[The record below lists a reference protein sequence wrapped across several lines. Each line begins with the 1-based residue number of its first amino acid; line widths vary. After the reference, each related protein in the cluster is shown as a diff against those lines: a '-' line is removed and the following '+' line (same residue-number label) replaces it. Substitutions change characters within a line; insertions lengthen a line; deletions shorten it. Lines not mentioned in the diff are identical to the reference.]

1 MSWKVWKYSL
11 FHFFKLLKFIIVS
24 FHLALILFVLRIV
37 SIYFSPYIF
46 IWFEYTVIRYVS
58 LWSSYRRCD
67 CGCGHGTYIVFKK
80 PKMSLPRTFFFFF
93 VADLFYIFFVWCV
106 MLLPK
111 KMEKKWH
118 VFFMW
123 YIWLLLGFRCSR
135 RELCLR

>member
-1 MSWKVWKYSL
+1 MKSMKVFPFS
-11 FHFFKLLKFIIVS
+11 FFKLLKFIIVS

-80 PKMSLPRTFFFFF
+80 PKMLLPRTFFFCWFILHFF
-93 VADLFYIFFVWCV
+93 SCDVWCCCQ
-106 MLLPK
+106 
-111 KMEKKWH
+111 KKWKKSDMYFLCDTFDCYL
-118 VFFMW
+118 VFAVVVGSCACVN
-123 YIWLLLGFRCSR
+123 LL
-135 RELCLR
+135 